1 MNRYIHT
8 LMASSTPGSANSS
21 VNPAA
26 SSAAAARPSR
36 FGQRFLAYQV
46 TAWLTLLALTIGRPW
61 ATAAVI
67 LICVY
72 VTVPAVLLFRWRGW
86 RSYPGAAFR
95 IFVVRAV
102 IYAQLMLPIVA
113 AASLLGIIVG
123 AIVHAPLTGGRWGAA
138 IAFAIAAL
146 TLFAGYIGSRML
158 SVREIEARI
167 ESLPEGL
174 DGLRIVQISD
184 LHVGPQTPRGF
195 LGRVRRAVESLEPDL
210 IAATGDLVDDRSED
224 VVHYAAAFGD
234 LRAPLGVFAV
244 AGNHDVYAGW
254 DAVERELRSQTGMT
268 VLVNESRVV
277 ERNGARL
284 TVAGVGDPAGRGR
297 RPGGGGMSRVAPDV
311 SMALRGMPAGVPV
324 LALAHNPALWP
335 ELAAA
340 GVELTLSG
348 HTHWGQFAL
357 PGFGWSLVTPFL
369 EHAMGAYREGRSLL
383 YVHPGT
389 GYWGIPFRIGARPA
403 VTAIVLKRATDTA
416 IVE

>member
-1 MNRYIHT
+1 
-8 LMASSTPGSANSS
+8 MASSTKPGG
-21 VNPAA
+21 
-26 SSAAAARPSR
+26 AARPSR
-36 FGQRFLAYQV
+36 FGPRFLAYQV
-46 TAWLTLLALTIGRPW
+46 AAWVTLLALTIGHPW
-61 ATAAVI
+61 ATVGGI
-67 LICVY
+67 LLCAY
-72 VTVPAVLLFRWRGW
+72 VTAPAVLLFRWRGW

-102 IYAQLMLPIVA
+102 VYAQLMLPIVA
-113 AASLLGIIVG
+113 GAALLGIIGG
-123 AIVHAPLTGGRWGAA
+123 ALVHAPLAGGRWATGG
-138 IAFAIAAL
+138 AFAIAGL
-146 TLFAGYIGSRML
+146 TLFAGYLGSRML

-195 LGRVRRAVESLEPDL
+195 LARVRRAVESLRPDL
-210 IAATGDLVDDRSED
+210 IVATGDLVDDRSED
-224 VVHYAAAFGD
+224 VAHYAAAFGS
-234 LRAPLGVFAV
+234 LGAPLGVFAV

-284 TVAGVGDPAGRGR
+284 TVAGIGDPAGRGR

-311 SMALRGMPAGVPV
+311 PRALAGASPGVPV

-369 EHAMGAYREGRSLL
+369 KHAMGAYREGKSLL

-389 GYWGIPFRIGARPA
+389 GYWGIPFRLGARPA
-403 VTAIVLKRATDTA
+403 VTAIVLKRSTETA